1 MEFYKEDALYVK
13 ITDNGKGFN
22 TGVLADCNAKD
33 TSKGMDHVGIVN
45 VMERIRLNYGES
57 YHVSIVSHEN
67 EGTEVLLRLPVIG
80 EEEGIN
86 FD

>member
-1 MEFYKEDALYVK
+1 
-13 ITDNGKGFN
+13 
-22 TGVLADCNAKD
+22 
-33 TSKGMDHVGIVN
+33 MDHVGIVN